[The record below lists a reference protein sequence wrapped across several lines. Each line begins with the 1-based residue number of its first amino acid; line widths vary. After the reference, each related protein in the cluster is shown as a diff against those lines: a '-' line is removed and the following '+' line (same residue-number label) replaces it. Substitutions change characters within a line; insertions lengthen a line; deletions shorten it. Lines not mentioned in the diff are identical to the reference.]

1 MKKTF
6 VLFAIPLLVS
16 CEMGHSSSPNFALI
30 GEISS
35 VYYEAMAGVSV
46 FYDETLL
53 GETSDS
59 GSFSFDVNGE
69 APSSSK
75 ITFAKSGYLF
85 HVVSEAESSDN
96 TFVVKAIDDSAPANW
111 YDFLYSVSG
120 KIVLNSDGETR
131 MKGAEIFLD
140 DKLAE
145 TNESGDF
152 DLEYIYRDTALSIKY
167 EGYHFVDRDGA
178 SMDPYSIDQSIE
190 GLTFRGVADNA

>member
-1 MKKTF
+1 
-6 VLFAIPLLVS
+6 
-16 CEMGHSSSPNFALI
+16 
-30 GEISS
+30 
-35 VYYEAMAGVSV
+35 
-46 FYDETLL
+46 
-53 GETSDS
+53 
-59 GSFSFDVNGE
+59 
-69 APSSSK
+69 
-75 ITFAKSGYLF
+75 
-85 HVVSEAESSDN
+85 
-96 TFVVKAIDDSAPANW
+96 
-111 YDFLYSVSG
+111 
-120 KIVLNSDGETR
+120 